1 MSKWR
6 CADLGLFDGV
16 LMQDPPRQILDLFLR
31 PENGLV
37 ATLEANGRGIES
49 IVYKRHSSLLYGL
62 DHAKKKNFFSLFF
75 FFFGHAVT

>member
-1 MSKWR
+1 MSKWG

-37 ATLEANGRGIES
+37 ATCEANGRGIES
-49 IVYKRHSSLLYGL
+49 IVYKRP
-62 DHAKKKNFFSLFF
+62 
-75 FFFGHAVT
+75 